1 MENNIIPILMPKW
14 GLTMEEG
21 QVNEW
26 LVKEGEKISVGD
38 EIIEVETDKITGAVE
53 AVDAGILRRCIAE
66 SESIYPVKSLLGV
79 LADSSVLDSDI
90 ETFIESYEI
99 PFSGE
104 EDAEG
109 SGAKYLYTEVDGL
122 RVRYTDRGSDDSVVL
137 LVHGFGGDLDNWL
150 FNFDALADKHRVL
163 ALDLPGHGESEKTIP
178 DPSISGLA
186 KFVGKFLEVA
196 GVSSAHIVGH
206 SMGGAI
212 AMQMVVK
219 HPESVDSLGL
229 ICSSGLGPEINRD
242 YLQGFVDAQ
251 SHRELK
257 PVLQQLFADES
268 LVNRQLVDD
277 VLKYKRLDG
286 VDTVLRTLSA
296 MLLSDSKTNLSDK
309 LVATVKTTLVVWG
322 EQDSIIPVAH
332 ARNFSA
338 SGGFSVELEIID
350 SAGHMVQMEKAN
362 DVNRRL
368 LNFFS

>member
-1 MENNIIPILMPKW
+1 MKENIIPIVMPKW

-21 QVNEW
+21 QVMRW
-26 LVKEGEKISVGD
+26 LVKEGAEISVGD
-38 EIIEVETDKITGAVE
+38 EIIEVETDKITGVVE
-53 AVDAGILRRCIAE
+53 APDAGLLRRCLAE
-66 SESIYPVKSLLGV
+66 NTTIYPVKSLLGV
-79 LADSSVLDSDI
+79 LAGSSVLDAEI
-90 ETFIESYEI
+90 ETFIEAYKI
-99 PFSGE
+99 PDSGE
-104 EDAEG
+104 DDTQEIIPQ
-109 SGAKYLYTEVDGL
+109 YLFTEVDGL
-122 RVRYTDRGSDDSVVL
+122 RVRYADRGSDDSVVL
-137 LVHGFGGDLDNWL
+137 LLHGFGGDLDNWL
-150 FNFDALADKHRVL
+150 FNLDALAEKHRVL
-163 ALDLPGHGESEKTIP
+163 ALDLPGHGESGKTIP
-178 DPSISGLA
+178 EPSISGLA
-186 KFVGKFLEVA
+186 KFVCKFLEAV
-196 GVSSAHIVGH
+196 GVPSANIVGH

-309 LVATVKTTLVVWG
+309 LVATGKTTLVVWG

>member
-1 MENNIIPILMPKW
+1 MIPDSEEN
-14 GLTMEEG
+14 
-21 QVNEW
+21 
-26 LVKEGEKISVGD
+26 GEKKD
-38 EIIEVETDKITGAVE
+38 T
-53 AVDAGILRRCIAE
+53 LQ
-66 SESIYPVKSLLGV
+66 
-79 LADSSVLDSDI
+79 
-90 ETFIESYEI
+90 
-99 PFSGE
+99 
-104 EDAEG
+104 
-109 SGAKYLYTEVDGL
+109 YLFTEVGGL
-122 RVRYTDRGSDDSVVL
+122 RVRYADRGFGDSVVL
-137 LVHGFGGDLDNWL
+137 LLHGFGGDLDNWM
-150 FNFDALADKHRVL
+150 FNLDSLADKHRVL
-163 ALDLPGHGESEKTIP
+163 ALDLPGHGESGKTIP
-178 DPSISGLA
+178 EPSIYGLA
-186 KFVGKFLEVA
+186 KFVGKFLEVV
-196 GVSSAHIVGH
+196 GVPSAHIVGH

-212 AMQMVVK
+212 AMQMVTE
-219 HPESVDSLGL
+219 HPDSVDSLGL

-251 SHRELK
+251 SRRELK

-309 LVATVKTTLVVWG
+309 LVATGKTTLVVWG

-338 SGGFSVELEIID
+338 SGGSSVEVEIFD

>member
-1 MENNIIPILMPKW
+1 
-14 GLTMEEG
+14 MEEG
-21 QVNEW
+21 QVTEW
-26 LVKEGEKISVGD
+26 LVKEGSKISMGD
-38 EIIEVETDKITGAVE
+38 EIIEVETDKIAGVVE
-53 AVDAGILRRCIAE
+53 AVDVGLLRRCIAE
-66 SESIYPVKSLLGV
+66 TGKTYPVKSLLGV
-79 LADSSVLDSDI
+79 LADSSVLDSEI
-90 ETFIESYEI
+90 ETFIEAYEI
-99 PFSGE
+99 PDSGG
-104 EDAEG
+104 EDAEE
-109 SGAKYLYTEVDGL
+109 SGPQYLYTEVDGL
-122 RVRYTDRGSDDSVVL
+122 RVRYADRGYGDSVVL
-137 LVHGFGGDLDNWL
+137 LLHGFGGDLDNWL
-150 FNFDALADKHRVL
+150 FNLDALADKHRVL
-163 ALDLPGHGESEKTIP
+163 ALDLPGHGESGKTIP
-178 DPSISGLA
+178 EPSIYGLA
-186 KFVGKFLEVA
+186 KFVGKFLEVV
-196 GVSSAHIVGH
+196 GVPSAHIVGH

-212 AMQMVVK
+212 AMQMVTE

-229 ICSSGLGPEINRD
+229 ICSSGLGPEINCD
-242 YLQGFVDAQ
+242 YLQGFIDAQ
-251 SHRELK
+251 SRRELK

-309 LVATVKTTLVVWG
+309 LVATGKTTLVVWG

-338 SGGFSVELEIID
+338 SGGSSVEVEIFD

>member
-53 AVDAGILRRCIAE
+53 AVDAGILRRCIAK

-122 RVRYTDRGSDDSVVL
+122 RVRYTDRGSNDSVVL

-163 ALDLPGHGESEKTIP
+163 ALDLPGHGESGKTILE
-178 DPSISGLA
+178 PSISGLA
-186 KFVGKFLEVA
+186 KFVGKFLEAVD
-196 GVSSAHIVGH
+196 VPSANIVGH

-212 AMQMVVK
+212 AMQMVTE

-229 ICSSGLGPEINRD
+229 ICSSGLGPEINND

-251 SHRELK
+251 TRRELK
-257 PVLQQLFADES
+257 PILQQLFADES
-268 LVNRQLVDD
+268 LVNRKLVDD

-286 VDTVLRTLSA
+286 VDEVLRTLSA
-296 MLLSDSKTNLSDK
+296 MLLSASQNKLSDQVVSSRK
-309 LVATVKTTLVVWG
+309 PTLVIWG
-322 EQDSIIPVAH
+322 EQDRIIPVSH
-332 ARNFSA
+332 ARNISTSA
-338 SGGFSVELEIID
+338 GSPVEVEIFD
-350 SAGHMVQMEKAN
+350 SAGHLVQMERAN

-368 LNFFS
+368 LEFLG

>member
-163 ALDLPGHGESEKTIP
+163 ALDLPGHGESGKTILE
-178 DPSISGLA
+178 PSISGLA
-186 KFVGKFLEVA
+186 KFVGKFLEAVD
-196 GVSSAHIVGH
+196 VPSANIVGH

-212 AMQMVVK
+212 AMQMVTE

-229 ICSSGLGPEINRD
+229 ICSSGLGPEINND

-251 SHRELK
+251 TRRELK

-268 LVNRQLVDD
+268 LVNRKLVDD

-286 VDTVLRTLSA
+286 VDEVLRTLSA
-296 MLLSDSKTNLSDK
+296 MLLSASQTKLSDQV
-309 LVATVKTTLVVWG
+309 VASRKPTLVIWG
-322 EQDSIIPVAH
+322 EQDRIIPVSH
-332 ARNFSA
+332 ARNISTSA
-338 SGGFSVELEIID
+338 GSPVEVEIFD
-350 SAGHMVQMEKAN
+350 SAGHLVQMERAN

-368 LNFFS
+368 LEFLG